1 MSQAVASTLV
11 VLVLFG
17 LAIYCGIA
25 PPEGFQEL
33 PYRIILPFVIIAV
46 GFVQLENVRMR
57 GHMAELI
64 GALKVAVARNQS
76 SRGVEPTPAAKG
88 KAIAILLDSIGSDD
102 ESVRA
107 TAARQLAALTG
118 ENHGTDSV
126 AWKRWWLANRA
137 KFEQAE

>member
-33 PYRIILPFVIIAV
+33 PYRIILPFIIIAV

-57 GHMAELI
+57 THMAELI
-64 GALKVAVARNQS
+64 GALKVAVGRSQA
-76 SRGVEPTPAAKG
+76 SRGVAPTPAEKG
-88 KAIAILLDSIGSDD
+88 KAIVILLESIGSDD
-102 ESVRA
+102 ASARE
-107 TAARQLAALTG
+107 TAARQLTALTG
-118 ENHGTDSV
+118 VDHGTDSA

-137 KFEQAE
+137 KFEPAE